1 MKALQKPQP
10 GPLAVFTRL
19 MHTFLMGMDAL
30 STHDKALSININVD
44 AARYGTFAEIGAGQE
59 VARWFFHVGGAAATI
74 AKTISAYDMA
84 VSDAVYGPSKRY
96 VSRQRLQSMLDH
108 EWSLLMERLEGT
120 RGSTTKFFVFADTVT
135 ARSFSRQEE
144 GQGWLGIRFQA
155 EPRARPSEIIIH
167 ARMWDQENARQQ
179 EALGVLGVNLVYG
192 AFNDHARPEVLIAS
206 LMDSLTRDRMEV
218 DMIRFSGPA
227 FDTVDNRLMSLQL
240 VQQRL
245 TNAAL
250 FAPDGEVVEPAE
262 LLYHAPVLIE
272 RGSFRPIT
280 RVTLDMLERSLQ
292 LMRQEKDMEGREPV
306 VLMEMTLR
314 NLVSLGEK
322 VEHADFLARMD
333 SLRVL
338 GRTVMISN
346 YSRFHSV
353 TTYLRRY
360 TKERIGM
367 VLGVPTMAQ
376 ILEEKHYKDL
386 AGGILEA
393 LGQLLGGPVRLYIY
407 PWKNSEGE
415 VVTAKSFKVPAR
427 LRHLYDYLLEN
438 RFLVD
443 IPAPADA
450 DLSILPHAVLARMQA
465 GDPGWEAL
473 VPEKVVAVIKERKL
487 FDYGKTG

>member
-1 MKALQKPQP
+1 
-10 GPLAVFTRL
+10 
-19 MHTFLMGMDAL
+19 MGMNAL
-30 STHDKALSININVD
+30 STHDKALGINID

-59 VARWFFHVGGAAATI
+59 VARWFFHVGGAAATV

-84 VSDAVYGPSKRY
+84 VSDAVYGPGRRY

-108 EWSLLMERLEGT
+108 EWSLLLERLDAT
-120 RGSTTKFFVFADTVT
+120 RGATTNFFVFADTVT

-155 EPRARPSEIIIH
+155 EPRARPSDIIIH

-179 EALGVLGVNLVYG
+179 EALGVLGVNLIHG
-192 AFNDHARPEVLIAS
+192 AFNDHARPEVLIGS
-206 LMDSLTRDRMEV
+206 LMDGLTRERMEV

-227 FDTVDNRLMSLQL
+227 FDGVDNRLMSLQL

-262 LLYHAPVLIE
+262 LLYNAPVLIE

-280 RVTLDMLERSLQ
+280 RVTLDMLERSLRR
-292 LMRQEKDMEGREPV
+292 MRSEPDMQGREPV

-314 NLVSLGEK
+314 NLLALGEQ

-333 SLRVL
+333 TLRAL
-338 GRTVMISN
+338 GRTVMVSN

-376 ILEEKHYKDL
+376 ILEEKHYGDL

-407 PWKNSEGE
+407 PWKNDRGE
-415 VVTAKSFKVPAR
+415 IVTAGTFRVSAR
-427 LRHLYDYLLEN
+427 LLHLYEYLLEN
-438 RFLVD
+438 RYVED
-443 IPAPADA
+443 IPAPAEA
-450 DLSILPHAVLARMQA
+450 DLSVLPHAVLAKIQT
-465 GDPGWEAL
+465 GDPAWEAL
-473 VPEKVVAVIKERKL
+473 VPAEVVAVIRERKL
-487 FDYGKTG
+487 FGWRGTG